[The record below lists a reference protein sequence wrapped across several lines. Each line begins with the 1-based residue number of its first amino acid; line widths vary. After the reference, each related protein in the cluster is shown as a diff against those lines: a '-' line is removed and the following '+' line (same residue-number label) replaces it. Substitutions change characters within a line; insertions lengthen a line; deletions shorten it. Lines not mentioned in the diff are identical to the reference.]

1 MTHATGAGTARRAFL
16 RTRERPVSKSH
27 REAGDPTTT
36 MAGSRRGA
44 AAAVPAFYRLLITL
58 LTLFAF
64 PRSADGGVHAV
75 LPSSGAAGGS
85 DTAVTVLGAEF
96 FQTPKTSCRFG
107 GDVVAADVTDEST
120 VVCYPPASV
129 DGAGF
134 VYVEVSMNALDF
146 TSSGVLGKCV
156 EPAQLASM
164 RPLGRRR
171 RGW

>member
-1 MTHATGAGTARRAFL
+1 
-16 RTRERPVSKSH
+16 
-27 REAGDPTTT
+27 

-85 DTAVTVLGAEF
+85 DTAVTVLGADF

-146 TSSGVLGKCV
+146 TSSGVLYSYV

-164 RPLGRRR
+164 HPRCWYAMICAAATLRLIDFPKRTVAI
-171 RGW
+171 RGILPFTTGI